1 MWPLP
6 VTKEGSLLC
15 TLSQPLLDSPYPS
28 QAGHGVL
35 SISCSLPTQ
44 VPSPIPSPAQ
54 LNFPCR
60 GGVGDSD
67 FHGNKF
73 LTPPLPAP
81 LHRLLRGGGW
91 GLFTVHVTSA
101 AASSWPGPPRPSSFS
116 PFPPPDLSTA
126 DMLGLLNVCSRGLT
140 HLDCILALEGVPA
153 LCPPPWDLVSLGS
166 VSWGWEPAVGVG
178 LLVGGGAKS
187 ASFFRIWSRGRQP
200 QSLCVLGKGPLET
213 LAKACLIFSVCVVC
227 VGTSTPMH
235 GGA

>member
-28 QAGHGVL
+28 LAGHGVL

-73 LTPPLPAP
+73 LTPLPAP

-91 GLFTVHVTSA
+91 GLFTVHVTTA

-126 DMLGLLNVCSRGLT
+126 DMIGLLNVCSWGLT

-166 VSWGWEPAVGVG
+166 VGDGNRLLEWGFWWGAGLSQHPFSEYRVEGGSPKACVCWE
-178 LLVGGGAKS
+178 
-187 ASFFRIWSRGRQP
+187 RGR
-200 QSLCVLGKGPLET
+200 
-213 LAKACLIFSVCVVC
+213 
-227 VGTSTPMH
+227 
-235 GGA
+235 